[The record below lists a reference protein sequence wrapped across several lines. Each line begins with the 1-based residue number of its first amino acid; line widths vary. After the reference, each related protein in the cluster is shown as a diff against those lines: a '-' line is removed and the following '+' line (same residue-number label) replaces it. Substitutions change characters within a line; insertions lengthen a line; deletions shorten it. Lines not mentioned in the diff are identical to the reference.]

1 MCSATISA
9 RARKESERLGFGFG
23 CCCSFSA
30 IIHLDTLLP
39 FLLLLLLTLI
49 LSDDVTFKCRGFS
62 PLVFQSLFVSL
73 KRAGKIKAFFSDFEN
88 TGWAKSSVITF
99 SETNFS
105 KQIKVFLKTKNTVS

>member
-9 RARKESERLGFGFG
+9 RARNESERLGFGFG
-23 CCCSFSA
+23 CCWNFSA
-30 IIHLDTLLP
+30 IIHSDTLP

-73 KRAGKIKAFFSDFEN
+73 KRAGKSDVFS
-88 TGWAKSSVITF
+88 
-99 SETNFS
+99 
-105 KQIKVFLKTKNTVS
+105 